1 MLLSHLVPPLL
12 PTYFP
17 PPSNP
22 HPHVQNTGLK
32 KKKNRLGEGMG
43 VDRRERESQLHTSR
57 GVLLGMAPGAGQLA
71 EVLLAP
77 ERDSGMY
84 WHAQIWSFISV
95 P

>member
-1 MLLSHLVPPLL
+1 
-12 PTYFP
+12 
-17 PPSNP
+17 
-22 HPHVQNTGLK
+22 
-32 KKKNRLGEGMG
+32 MG

>member
-1 MLLSHLVPPLL
+1 MLPIEG
-12 PTYFP
+12 TWRIQI
-17 PPSNP
+17 P
-22 HPHVQNTGLK
+22 HAAWCGL